1 MEKQTNQASLERDQP
16 KTFKLNPCSFCGQ
29 IPQLECDEHSTKF
42 KCSCGMEA
50 SLKTTEMSEFTM
62 CCLNTT
68 WNIHCIS
75 SELTETAKKTI
86 GIEDGDFVVVSL
98 EDYAYHSKIFHTLLD
113 AMNYMKA
120 YFDENLD
127 RTSLFQLRGN
137 EFEWIF
143 ISDEIV

>member
-1 MEKQTNQASLERDQP
+1 MDQKTNQSSLERDQP

-86 GIEDGDFVVVSL
+86 GIEDGDFVKVQITEIFDYDLIGKVVGRK
-98 EDYAYHSKIFHTLLD
+98 D
-113 AMNYMKA
+113 
-120 YFDENLD
+120 
-127 RTSLFQLRGN
+127 
-137 EFEWIF
+137 
-143 ISDEIV
+143 

>member
-1 MEKQTNQASLERDQP
+1 MSASLR
-16 KTFKLNPCSFCGQ
+16 
-29 IPQLECDEHSTKF
+29 
-42 KCSCGMEA
+42 
-50 SLKTTEMSEFTM
+50 TTEMSEFTM
-62 CCLNTT
+62 RHLTT
-68 WNIHCIS
+68 CWNIHCIS
-75 SELTETAKKTI
+75 SELTETAKNTI

-137 EFEWIF
+137 ELEWIF
-143 ISDEIV
+143 LSDEIV